1 MGKGTGLEE
10 QELLLRIVEI
20 FLPTE
25 LGLSR
30 ILFRILYDFQGFI
43 IYKNLLEFI
52 SCLLMRYFQGWKG
65 VRKRLRGAQVQQQK
79 K

>member
-52 SCLLMRYFQGWKG
+52 SCLLITAYN
-65 VRKRLRGAQVQQQK
+65 VDQQSLGK
-79 K
+79 NN